1 MSTTQELDQLL
12 DELRMTSM
20 NISSSGRPPTVSHP
34 PSYGHS
40 SRSSFNSSHLNS
52 TTPRYPLRSASSSSN
67 NYQRGLSTSGA
78 ATGKWSSYQREA
90 AYSSERQFSTSEGGP
105 FKFQRSNS
113 YGQAASALGNSLQ
126 PSPPAPAPYRQ
137 PVSPSKRYQTTYKT
151 TLTHLPPASPKRFGQ
166 VYLTIDPESGCA
178 STTSVGDVHY
188 LSTGSTNRYHTNSTS
203 ARDTSLEYREQRL
216 LEELRSAQEQLASL
230 RRANSVSNEPCR
242 PPMTLPLQRRHLAEE
257 SLQQQ
262 GFLSNRQQSHYLSQH
277 SVHQGSSTYRPQ
289 SRLELP
295 NSGFQTASGLPKRAL
310 STANMMNSQGWS
322 YRNGAASEIHSPL
335 GYPTVRSYTTTT
347 SSTGRQMKSPGY
359 SARRER
365 LRMESEQQEQL
376 TRQQQLNRSRMHIGS
391 SSDLHQQQMQRRQHY
406 HSMST
411 IQPER
416 RAFEEL
422 ETITLQ
428 PIGKGVQDLD
438 SRMGSTTTLSQP
450 PRAAASSMMEGL
462 NRVDNVYPSQRPRAV
477 KNMTNFGKQA
487 SAVDISR
494 QNHSG
499 STSFLSSRRISG
511 GALSDLGGFKE
522 RGSEQTLRAS
532 NTVIQQ
538 RDAHQ
543 TVWTRKSPVTFSG
556 SPTLMQVQ
564 ETAPAW
570 YRLKISRQEA
580 IAILRHQ
587 PPGSFLVRDSTTYKD
602 AYGLAVRVAKSQNH
616 TNQKSGFARFMKN
629 ILNDVNS
636 DLVRHYLI
644 ETVTTPTRG
653 VRIKGFSVEP
663 IFASLVHLIYEH
675 TRTPLAL
682 PCCLV
687 LPAQPTGSS
696 AGFSMPPPPPPVAL
710 LGLGTADSDAG
721 TVVLAEGA
729 VASGDTTAN
738 NGHPKAL
745 NGSTGRNPD
754 FAHSPSQTASSSA
767 ASGFGLGGNGG
778 LRQPSPARNITS
790 PLSPTAGLFASELT
804 TPGPNFFCRCLY
816 LGFVDVEWSLGE
828 TAVERAVDSL
838 IPETILES
846 VTCDQ
851 LGAESPVQY
860 TECQLQVSPQEGIL
874 LTDLNRKI
882 FFQRH
887 LSSPSIVF
895 VGVDPRDKMFLHPNH
910 AVLGFQKP
918 RLFGVVI
925 KKLSGEHVCHVF
937 SEFDSNHSAF
947 SIVSQINALLS
958 DNK

>member
-1 MSTTQELDQLL
+1 MKLANPAQASSNSFLCPHAYGCCSPYVRPQSLPRAKNHNRDCHTGMCEYCWRDSGLSPEPPLPVAQSPVAARSVSCLDETTMPPTEDPFSEDDDDKERGEASDASSLSSCFDSVLSDSGRFPRLPILDQKAPARRPLISTTME
-12 DELRMTSM
+12 TAPSM
-20 NISSSGRPPTVSHP
+20 LSGAPSLPFTVSCASGVSDPSSMPASLRTEYCRRVVRTRRKP
-34 PSYGHS
+34 PLPPPLPAPMALATRSGSLGYTLTDDSLSYGHGFS
-40 SRSSFNSSHLNS
+40 CGRSCD
-52 TTPRYPLRSASSSSN
+52 
-67 NYQRGLSTSGA
+67 
-78 ATGKWSSYQREA
+78 E
-90 AYSSERQFSTSEGGP
+90 
-105 FKFQRSNS
+105 
-113 YGQAASALGNSLQ
+113 
-126 PSPPAPAPYRQ
+126 
-137 PVSPSKRYQTTYKT
+137 
-151 TLTHLPPASPKRFGQ
+151 
-166 VYLTIDPESGCA
+166 D
-178 STTSVGDVHY
+178 
-188 LSTGSTNRYHTNSTS
+188 
-203 ARDTSLEYREQRL
+203 
-216 LEELRSAQEQLASL
+216 
-230 RRANSVSNEPCR
+230 
-242 PPMTLPLQRRHLAEE
+242 
-257 SLQQQ
+257 
-262 GFLSNRQQSHYLSQH
+262 
-277 SVHQGSSTYRPQ
+277 
-289 SRLELP
+289 
-295 NSGFQTASGLPKRAL
+295 SGFQTASGLPKRAL

-616 TNQKSGFARFMKN
+616 TNQKSD
-629 ILNDVNS
+629 DVNS